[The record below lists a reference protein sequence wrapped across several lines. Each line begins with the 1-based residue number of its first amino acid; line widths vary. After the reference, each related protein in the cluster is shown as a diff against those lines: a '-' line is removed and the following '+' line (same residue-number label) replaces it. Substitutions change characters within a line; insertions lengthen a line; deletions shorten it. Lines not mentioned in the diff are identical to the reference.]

1 MKKDVYEISVWED
14 QLIAETIK
22 DGIAIPEHYEEQ
34 KIAIIGSDTMTAPF
48 RALEPKL
55 VQNVNGVDTL
65 TFKMYYTYI
74 DVETGARESNPFV
87 KLLVNER
94 RIKCKWKNK
103 WYDLVIKAIQEDSN
117 GKAITYTCKNLF
129 INELSKTGFN
139 LVFDN
144 ELENNQGTAQELGE
158 KILEGTDWSVATEGQ
173 DVIQQTIEES
183 LYELK
188 VTAGFIGKDSSGA
201 TDISIAKDKKILV
214 PYSVFQKPYPTLFQ
228 FFYTEDGKYEK
239 YQENNTVHLVGI
251 DCCFAEGLSIT
262 EEIDGSLSIFIGA
275 TQIAT
280 LGATQGLTKW
290 RADRLVR
297 APLQE
302 YSALV
307 DRYCYVYKD
316 ASGKKIYKYITT
328 EYNDP
333 TVVLNLVVNSK
344 EFKDTT
350 GWIGEGLSWQLYPPY
365 TNITNLESYQAT
377 TYLGLTANKTVFNTG
392 LQKSSMYIE
401 DGFQKGEK
409 YIFRVKGYKTLGG
422 DKIISGI
429 TPRICTRDDNYN
441 IPENPT
447 DYFTIGGAV
456 VNGNWI
462 EYELTCS
469 TSIPRAKITT
479 TKMGLFITASQD
491 CWIEEFQFFKKILDS
506 NGSRINPGEMDKQ
519 SVATEVYAYFD
530 ADTSV
535 LDPKDIEY
543 LWKSTEDWT
552 TGAPTAQYPVDAQ
565 GHYTYEKIR
574 SISGKNSNRFNLL
587 QSVAETFECWV
598 RFVIEHDSTGKTIY
612 DKGIPRKKVYFKKDI
627 GEEVGYGF
635 VYGIDLKSISRSIN
649 SDQITSKVIV
659 IPNTNQYAE
668 NGVCEIAQSQYN
680 PCNENFIINFD
691 YYINQGLLDSGTVN
705 KDLWLSS
712 AHGGLGYYPTLKEK
726 NTEYYKL
733 TEENTARK
741 MEYDKQNSMLQ
752 LYEQY
757 YTSTLEEITSVKS
770 DMARLAGLPSYDENA
785 IIDYIAEHPNY
796 DKLETL
802 FVTLKTL
809 EEEVKSYYAIKTSLQ
824 SSVDALQITIE
835 NNSKRQVELLTDINE
850 LHKKFYSKYSRFLQE
865 GSWTSQNYLD
875 ENLYYLDAQSV
886 AYTSSRP
893 QISYNIS
900 VLRLS
905 ALEEFKG
912 KNFSIG
918 DITYIEDTE
927 FFGYTYT
934 SSENG
939 TYRVPYREKSLI
951 SEITSNFDSPEKDS
965 FKVQN
970 YKTQFEDLFQRIT
983 ATTQSLQY
991 SSGEY
996 QRAAD
1001 ALNTNGT
1008 INEETLQSSIE
1019 RNANLVYNSQN
1030 NTIVR
1035 DATGITLIDNTNPS
1049 QQTKITAGGLFITT
1063 DGGVTWKN
1071 AVRGEGIATQ
1081 YLTSGS
1087 INTGVITILDGANPS
1102 FRWNNLG
1109 INAYVKKYDE
1119 TTKALLGYSA
1129 NNFVRFDQ
1137 FGIYGL
1143 NGFPDGYDKK
1153 EYEPTSEE
1161 EIWNDAK
1168 FGLTWKGFFLK
1179 NKYGAGAVEIS
1190 SEKDIVVNDGAN
1202 DRIRIGNLGTVENP
1216 IFGIRISDS
1225 TGSAVMETIDNGTL
1239 WLKKALNIQTSDTGL
1254 SVAIGRLTGY
1264 KTSDDDSKIYEV
1276 INANNKFIVY
1286 EDGTMRATEGSFN
1299 GEINATSGFFRGT
1312 IEATSGILGGSEG
1325 SVIINDKGLLVA
1337 GGGFEIRDEN
1347 DNPVL
1352 SINSETQKFEFSGTL
1367 KGADGEFSGTLS
1379 GANGSFSGEIT
1390 AESGIIGGFSIRENS
1405 LISTDTAQS
1414 IQLLGKE
1421 GKIIANIIELGTG
1434 ATITD
1439 YLALGNKVKLCNP
1452 VKDSEGRF
1460 LQVFDE
1466 EKTYISIDENALMK
1480 LGTLKFDGKNSTI
1493 EGLNWS
1499 IAPSLATF
1507 ANITAQ
1513 GGTIENVVFR
1523 SSSVQTAGGQMIFK
1537 PSAHG
1542 KGDGFTF
1549 TFDAGQSFSPT
1560 VGDYYLVRGANFSK
1574 ELIATA
1580 VSENGIV
1587 TFSTDVTGA
1596 DSITKLAHIE
1606 GNQITDQLLIG
1617 INPDAITGGSSQ
1629 DSVTHLY
1636 QSGFSFIEPILQ
1648 EDGKLN
1654 YKISPKL
1661 FLGNLSA
1668 IGKTGFG
1675 LYGENVYLK
1684 GTLTTQVGENSYAGV
1699 NTIDGVISSLFG
1711 TTERIVFWAG
1721 ASSEEAESIKA
1732 SPFQVTDAGNIY
1744 ARDGRFE
1751 GSIITN
1757 SEIQGADI
1765 YASRL
1770 HGSGDN
1776 PSLCIYDAKKGISF
1790 RTEKILAANDIPE
1803 IPEKEIFSIGQSGF
1817 VSNNESF
1824 ISIKDDQI
1832 DFSGNNAIMDVF
1844 QTRAA
1849 SGLLR
1854 LKELSLR
1861 KGYSSAG
1868 EMIEEKTSIDFVN
1881 ENETEKLTFSF
1892 KSKDGWLRAAT
1903 FTADETILSKK
1914 TTMKENVI
1922 FGEVTGTYIEHKKVE
1937 GGYDIYVYESS
1948 DTLENSSIVDTAI
1961 ADKAIVG

>member
-74 DVETGARESNPFV
+74 DVETGARESNPFI

-94 RIKCKWKNK
+94 RIKCKWKNE
-103 WYDLVIKAIQEDSN
+103 WYDLVIKGIQEDSN
-117 GKAITYTCKNLF
+117 GKAITYACKNLF

-183 LYELK
+183 LYELTI
-188 VTAGFIGKDSSGA
+188 TAGFIGKDSSGA
-201 TDISIAKDKKILV
+201 MDVSVAKDKKILV
-214 PYSVFQKPYPTLFQ
+214 PYSVFQKPYPALFQ

-239 YQENNTVHLVGI
+239 YQENNTVHLVDI

-409 YIFRVKGYKTLGG
+409 YIFRAKGYKTLGG

-456 VNGNWI
+456 VNGDWV

-574 SISGKNSNRFNLL
+574 SITGKNSNRFNLL

-612 DKGIPRKKVYFKKDI
+612 DNGIPRKKVYFKKDI

-659 IPNTNQYAE
+659 VPNTNQYAE

-1071 AVRGEGIATQ
+1071 AIRGEGIATQ

-1325 SVIINDKGLLVA
+1325 SVIINNKGLLVS

-1390 AESGIIGGFSIRENS
+1390 AESGTIGGFDIRENS
-1405 LISTDTAQS
+1405 LISTDENQS
-1414 IQLLGKE
+1414 IKLFGKE
-1421 GKIIANIIELGTG
+1421 GKIVANTIELGIG

-1466 EKTYISIDENALMK
+1466 GKTYISIDENAVMK
-1480 LGTLKFDGKNSTI
+1480 LGTLEFKGKDSTI
-1493 EGLNWS
+1493 KGLNWN
-1499 IAPSLATF
+1499 ITPSLATF
-1507 ANITAQ
+1507 ANVTAQ

-1542 KGDGFTF
+1542 KGDVFTF
-1549 TFDAGQSFSPT
+1549 TLDAGQSFSPA
-1560 VGDYYLVRGANFSK
+1560 VGDYYLVRGAKFNE
-1574 ELIATA
+1574 ELVATA
-1580 VSENGIV
+1580 VSEDGIIV

-1596 DSITKLAHIE
+1596 DSITKLAHIK
-1606 GNQITDQLLIG
+1606 GNQVTDQLLIG

-1721 ASSEEAESIKA
+1721 ASSEEAKSIKA

-1757 SEIQGADI
+1757 SEIRGADI

-1770 HGSGDN
+1770 HGSEDN
-1776 PSLCIYDAKKGISF
+1776 PSLCIYDARKGISF
-1790 RTEKILAANDIPE
+1790 RTEKISATKGTPE

-1817 VSNNESF
+1817 ISNNKSF

-1832 DFSGNNAIMDVF
+1832 DFSGNNAVMDIF

-1892 KSKDGWLRAAT
+1892 KSKDSWIRAAT
-1903 FTADETILSKK
+1903 FTADEAILSKK

-1948 DTLENSSIVDTAI
+1948 NTSKNLSIADTAV
-1961 ADKAIVG
+1961 AE